1 MASISHPRP
10 LAGARWMLIAL
21 LRRLH
26 PAADDVAG
34 GSVAATASVRL
45 PEPRRHYPPQ
55 RDALFERSAMA
66 REMFRL

>member
-10 LAGARWMLIAL
+10 LAGVRWMLIAL

-26 PAADDVAG
+26 PVQSA
-34 GSVAATASVRL
+34 ASVRAAEMRL
-45 PEPRRHYPPQ
+45 PEARRHYPPQ

-66 REMFRL
+66 REMYRL